1 MKIGNTI
8 KRLRKQKGMTV
19 KQMPKVTGIQLATL
33 SRMENNKMV
42 GNLKAYVLIA
52 MGLGLTVSQLFA
64 AIEIDGGLE

>member
-8 KRLRKQKGMTV
+8 KRLRKKKGITLKKV
-19 KQMPKVTGIQLATL
+19 SKVTGIDLATL

-64 AIEIDGGLE
+64 AIEIDGGFD